1 MVTGRHYSAAKWVLM
16 GLWIL
21 GLACTMRP
29 RFAPFVGTVEIPFPG
44 RNVQPEIAWEVKLP
58 APVTHLRPI
67 NEKTL
72 LVASHR
78 GQLYR
83 LDLKTG
89 KRKGGLWQVTREA
102 ITSLV
107 VADCTSTLY
116 FASVQAREVW
126 GYDLLRGK
134 KLWRRKGAVIDGP
147 LAVHGGLLLAAG
159 TEGDVTAFDLV
170 DGTVRWQRKLPG
182 RVYGGV
188 RRWED
193 NLFVLNDR
201 GSLYS
206 FDLGELA
213 AATGHE
219 DHTSAP
225 VWRRDLAVNATA
237 ALALAGQAQGP
248 GLLVVGDSQGRLIAL
263 EPGSGQPRFETS
275 LGAPIYSRPLVTE
288 ARIVTATA
296 DGTVLGLRPGDGSMV
311 WEYAG
316 EGLVKL
322 PVLAR
327 GSNPAVAVVIF
338 SRGVVIALDLVT
350 GERLWRHE
358 VEGPIQL
365 AALTSSGVL
374 LVRRRKWLQYITLV
388 PEPPEAQQ

>member
-1 MVTGRHYSAAKWVLM
+1 MVTGRLHSAAKWVLV
-16 GLWIL
+16 GLWFL

-29 RFAPFVGTVEIPFPG
+29 RFAPLEATVDVPFPR
-44 RNVQPEIAWEVKLP
+44 RNVRPEIAWEIKL
-58 APVTHLRPI
+58 ASPVTHLRPL
-67 NEKTL
+67 NEKAL

-83 LDLKTG
+83 LDLETG
-89 KRKGGLWQVTREA
+89 KRKSGLWQVARKA
-102 ITSLV
+102 ITSLA
-107 VADCTSTLY
+107 VADSTGSLY
-116 FASVQAREVW
+116 FASAQAQEVW
-126 GYDLLRGK
+126 GYDFLRGK
-134 KLWRRKGAVIDGP
+134 KLWKRKGPVINGP
-147 LAVHGGLLLAAG
+147 PAIYSGLLLAAG
-159 TEGDVTAFDLV
+159 TGGEVTAFNLA
-170 DGTVRWQRKLPG
+170 DGTLRWQRKLPG
-182 RVYGGV
+182 RVYQGV

-206 FDLGELA
+206 FDLGEVAVA
-213 AATGHE
+213 AGHE

-225 VWRRDLAVNATA
+225 AWRRDLAVNATA
-237 ALALAGQAQGP
+237 VLALAGQAQGP

-263 EPGSGQPRFETS
+263 EPGNGQPRFEKN

-288 ARIVTATA
+288 GRIVVATA
-296 DGTVLGLRPGDGSMV
+296 DGTVLGLRPGDGGVV

-327 GSNPAVAVVIF
+327 GSNPAVAVVIL
-338 SRGVVIALDLVT
+338 SRGVVIALDMIT

-374 LVRRRKWLQYITLV
+374 LVRRHKWLQYITLV
-388 PEPPEAQQ
+388 PEQPGARQ

>member
-1 MVTGRHYSAAKWVLM
+1 MTGRLHSAAKWALV
-16 GLWIL
+16 GLWFL
-21 GLACTMRP
+21 SLACTMRP
-29 RFAPFVGTVEIPFPG
+29 RFAPLEGTVDIPFPQ
-44 RNVQPEIAWEVKLP
+44 RHVRPELAWEIKLP
-58 APVTHLRPI
+58 SPVIHLRPL
-67 NEKTL
+67 NEQAL

-83 LDLKTG
+83 LDLETG
-89 KRKGGLWQVTREA
+89 EQESGLWQVTRKA

-107 VADCTSTLY
+107 VADSIGALY
-116 FASVQAREVW
+116 FASAQARQIW

-134 KLWRRKGAVIDGP
+134 KLWKRKGPVIDGP
-147 LAVHGGLLLAAG
+147 LAIYAGLLLAAG
-159 TEGDVTAFDLV
+159 TEGELIAFDLA

-182 RVYGGV
+182 RVYRGV
-188 RRWED
+188 RRRGD

-206 FDLGELA
+206 FDLGEIA
-213 AATGHE
+213 ADTGAE

-225 VWRRDLAVNATA
+225 AWRRDLAVNATA
-237 ALALAGQAQGP
+237 VLALGP

-263 EPGSGQPRFETS
+263 EPGNGQPRFEIN

-288 ARIVTATA
+288 AYIVTATA
-296 DGTVLGLRPGDGSMV
+296 DGTVFGIRPGDGSVV
-311 WEYAG
+311 WEYTG
-316 EGLVKL
+316 QGLVKL

-327 GSNPAVAVVIF
+327 GSNPAVAVVVF
-338 SRGVVIALDLVT
+338 SRGVVIALDMAT

-365 AALTSSGVL
+365 AALTASGVL
-374 LVRRRKWLQYITLV
+374 LVRRQKWLQYVTLI
-388 PEPPEAQQ
+388 PQQPGAPQ